1 MAVGALLTPQILIS
15 ATTSGGTAPGG
26 ASAPTGCTLGTPVDI
41 APWVT
46 TLGQSPTVAELTA
59 NTFGTGGFAS
69 IVAGLKSGKVD
80 LSLFQDWA
88 GSAINA
94 YLGLNGSIATPGS
107 FFFMELRPG
116 AGNRGSTNPGFVC
129 RVLHSGFPWT
139 GSIGEIPTI
148 GLSLSTT
155 GGYAELTN

>member
-1 MAVGALLTPQILIS
+1 MAITALLTPQILIS

-26 ASAPTGCTLGTPVDI
+26 GTAPTGCTLGTPFDI

-46 TLGQSPTVAELTA
+46 NLGQNTSVAELTG
-59 NTFGTGGFAS
+59 NTFGTGGSAA
-69 IVAGLKSGKVD
+69 IVAGLKSGTVD

-88 GSAINA
+88 GSSINS

-116 AGNRGSTNPGFVC
+116 AGNRGATNPGFVC
-129 RVLHSGFPWT
+129 RVLHAGFPWQ
-139 GSIGEIPTI
+139 GSIGEIPTVT
-148 GLSLSTT
+148 LSLSTT
-155 GGYAELTN
+155 GGYAELTS